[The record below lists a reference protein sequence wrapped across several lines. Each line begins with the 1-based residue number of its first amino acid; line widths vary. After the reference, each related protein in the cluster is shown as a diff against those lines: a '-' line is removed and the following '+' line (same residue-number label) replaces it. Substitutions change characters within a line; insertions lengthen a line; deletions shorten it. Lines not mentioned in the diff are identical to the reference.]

1 MRASP
6 AIFSLSVSLT
16 IPVALASTKNRLS
29 IEAFR
34 FKQYVSNN
42 QSFWRPGRL
51 VSEKPGRRWT
61 FCCKCRH
68 REGNRYAESDNEGE
82 DFIVVNFYR
91 FVSIEDPSAVIAK
104 HLSFLK
110 DLNIRGRIYL
120 NEQGI
125 NAQYSGPSK
134 DALAYVEWLKED
146 DRFSGLLVQMS
157 PAINGHAFPKLKLQ
171 NKPSLVQA
179 SYIPSISCVLVQCF
193 VIYCYEWDVGH
204 FRGARRPEVDCFR
217 NTSFGLSDEKE
228 APSDPLIDVDK
239 EKTDILMYCTGGI
252 RCDVYS
258 TVLRQRGFK
267 NLYTLKGGVS
277 HYLEEEGTAE
287 WVGNLFVFDSRLSL
301 PPAAYNNNVVD
312 EARRAPETTVD
323 TGFARCYICDSQVEE
338 LRHRNCANLDCNRL
352 FLCCAECVV
361 DLKGCCCSNCITAPR
376 LRPVLHGV
384 KRYEKW
390 HVYRD
395 STLRFD
401 IAGLVKYGGFAMIN
415 FLEVPSNTGQAQTL
429 PSASSIGL
437 CSNIVSQR
445 RRLGKTIWRNCG
457 VLSSILLLHP
467 SSCDVAS
474 DPRSYILVGL
484 NHDEE
489 NDAVDD
495 NHAENHTEVDPF
507 RSVQVDLEDVLQNIF
522 T

>member
-1 MRASP
+1 MRVSP
-6 AIFSLSVSLT
+6 AATLSLSLT
-16 IPVALASTKNRLS
+16 IPVPLASTKTHFS
-29 IEAFR
+29 GEYFR
-34 FKQYVSNN
+34 FKRDVSID
-42 QSFWRPGRL
+42 QSFSRLGRL
-51 VSEKPGRRWT
+51 VSEKLSRRWT
-61 FCCKCRH
+61 FSCKCR
-68 REGNRYAESDNEGE
+68 NRGRNGYAKFDDEGE

-91 FVSIEDPSAVIAK
+91 FVSIGDPEAEIEK
-104 HLSFLK
+104 HLSFLQ

-146 DRFSGLLVQMS
+146 VRFSGLLVQMS

-171 NKPSLVQA
+171 NKPSLVQYEGGISHLPLLDPPMRA
-179 SYIPSISCVLVQCF
+179 KPLEPSEWKRKLKDLTDDDEAAPSSSGRSCILLDVRNG
-193 VIYCYEWDVGH
+193 YEWDVGH

-228 APSDPLIDVDK
+228 AVSDPLINVDK

-277 HYLEEEGTAE
+277 HYLEEEDTSE

-301 PPAAYNNNVVD
+301 PPAAYSNNAVD
-312 EARRAPETTVD
+312 ETRRTPPTPVD
-323 TGFARCYICDSQVEE
+323 TSFATCYICDSQVQE

-376 LRPVLHGV
+376 LRPLLHGV

-395 STLRFD
+395 S
-401 IAGLVKYGGFAMIN
+401 
-415 FLEVPSNTGQAQTL
+415 
-429 PSASSIGL
+429 
-437 CSNIVSQR
+437 
-445 RRLGKTIWRNCG
+445 
-457 VLSSILLLHP
+457 
-467 SSCDVAS
+467 
-474 DPRSYILVGL
+474 
-484 NHDEE
+484 
-489 NDAVDD
+489 
-495 NHAENHTEVDPF
+495 
-507 RSVQVDLEDVLQNIF
+507 
-522 T
+522 

>member
-1 MRASP
+1 MSVSP
-6 AIFSLSVSLT
+6 AATLSVSLT
-16 IPVALASTKNRLS
+16 IPLPLASTKARFS
-29 IEAFR
+29 GDPFR
-34 FKQYVSNN
+34 FKQYVLNN
-42 QSFWRPGRL
+42 QNFSRPGHI
-51 VSEKPGRRWT
+51 VAEKPTRRWT
-61 FCCKCRH
+61 FSCKCR
-68 REGNRYAESDNEGE
+68 NRGRNGYVKFDDEGE

-91 FVSIEDPSAVIAK
+91 FVSIGDPEAEIEK

-134 DALAYVEWLKED
+134 DALAYVEWLKGDE
-146 DRFSGLLVQMS
+146 RFSDLLVQMS

-171 NKPSLVQA
+171 NKPSLVQYEGGISHLPLLDPPMRAKPLEPSEWKRKLKDLTDDDEA
-179 SYIPSISCVLVQCF
+179 SPSSSNGRSCILLDVRNG
-193 VIYCYEWDVGH
+193 YEWDVGH
-204 FRGARRPEVDCFR
+204 FFGARRPEVDCFR

-228 APSDPLIDVDK
+228 APSDPLINVDK

-301 PPAAYNNNVVD
+301 PPAAYSDKAVD
-312 EARRAPETTVD
+312 KPGSDNAVNKAGRTPQTPVD
-323 TGFARCYICDSQVEE
+323 TSFAKCYICDSQVQE

-395 STLRFD
+395 SEVQT
-401 IAGLVKYGGFAMIN
+401 APLV
-415 FLEVPSNTGQAQTL
+415 
-429 PSASSIGL
+429 
-437 CSNIVSQR
+437 
-445 RRLGKTIWRNCG
+445 
-457 VLSSILLLHP
+457 
-467 SSCDVAS
+467 
-474 DPRSYILVGL
+474 
-484 NHDEE
+484 
-489 NDAVDD
+489 
-495 NHAENHTEVDPF
+495 
-507 RSVQVDLEDVLQNIF
+507 
-522 T
+522 